1 MSTAVRIRLSRHGMR
16 NAPLYHIVAIPAGK
30 AREGRPLEKLGEY
43 DPIPKT
49 RDTTFIPQ
57 SNRVFGSAK
66 HVEQP
71 KEKNVQWDIGRIKWW
86 LSQGAEPTGSVV
98 KLLSRVSQLPVASA

>member
-1 MSTAVRIRLSRHGMR
+1 
-16 NAPLYHIVAIPAGK
+16 
-30 AREGRPLEKLGEY
+30 LEKLGEY

-49 RDTTFIPQ
+49 RNTSFIPE

-98 KLLSRVSQLPVASA
+98 KLLSRVSLVLTAWYIRAGTIRTRASLEAAGQFPKGKAEARSSWISANM